1 MSYPSDYPE
10 VSDISTEATRYESPN
25 TQALL
30 EYSRLDAD
38 LQEIYLI
45 LSGQVYDEANAKIVK
60 SKYSRA
66 LLNSDGVL
74 AIMMQLR
81 PYFSRSATFN
91 DIKPEYILKMLKTT
105 MNNVKS
111 QLLSS
116 INQERWE
123 LHQSDIEAVWEMFRT
138 YVVMNLLRSN
148 KGGER
153 TAITTSVQSK
163 EVTNQQSPKQKKRI
177 FGINIT

>member
-1 MSYPSDYPE
+1 MSYPSEYPE

-30 EYSRLDAD
+30 EYSRLDGD

-45 LSGQVYDEANAKIVK
+45 LSGQVYDEANAKVVK
-60 SKYSRA
+60 SKHCRA

-91 DIKPEYILKMLKTT
+91 DIKPEYIMKKLRET
-105 MNNVKS
+105 MKNLQR
-111 QLLSS
+111 QLLSA

-123 LHQSDIEAVWEMFRT
+123 LHQSDIEAIWEMLISYTTF
-138 YVVMNLLRSN
+138 NLNRSN

-153 TAITTSVQSK
+153 TAITTSVQSR
-163 EVTNQQSPKQKKRI
+163 EITNQQSPKQKRKI